1 MSFMDPQTNVS
12 ALEVKSV
19 ANRLPNASID
29 TKKVIKS
36 HILAENVPACLE
48 VLEATLTQ
56 LKINEHIISIN
67 HDATV
72 TTSNVSKDKIPE
84 TVLPEDSKH
93 SEQDLE
99 DSYEIS
105 INYAHNSLRWYG
117 KEIEINDIFVYSVAV
132 EIMDQDENDPQ
143 TIEEC

>member
-12 ALEVKSV
+12 ELEVKSV

-36 HILAENVPACLE
+36 HILTENVPACLE
-48 VLEATLTQ
+48 VLEATPTQ
-56 LKINEHIISIN
+56 LKAPEHNYTKS
-67 HDATV
+67 V
-72 TTSNVSKDKIPE
+72 DKITE
-84 TVLPEDSKH
+84 AVLPEDSKR

-105 INYAHNSLRWYG
+105 INYAHNSLGWYG
-117 KEIEINDIFVYSVAV
+117 KEIEINDIFVYSIAI
-132 EIMDQDENDPQ
+132 EIMDEDENDPQ